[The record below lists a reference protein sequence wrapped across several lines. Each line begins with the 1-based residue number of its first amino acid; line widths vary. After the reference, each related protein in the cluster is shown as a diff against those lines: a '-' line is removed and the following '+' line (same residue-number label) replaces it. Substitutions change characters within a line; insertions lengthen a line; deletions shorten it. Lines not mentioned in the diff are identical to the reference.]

1 MPANNL
7 KFISPTMPDVG
18 GACHVRFRLSST
30 PMGSGDPFLLRHS
43 RKSLAGIHPKER
55 STLRTPDDLFPHI
68 PSIKKS
74 LFIPLCQREN
84 NPHGVSG
91 DPSELRQDGF
101 PITDVGKDG
110 GDGFSIH
117 SILGDRTIMLNH
129 TSFTWAQMLRQGAQH
144 DNRGRGY
151 PRTCSSNFSMVKY
164 TLIQHRGA

>member
-1 MPANNL
+1 MPGNNL
-7 KFISPTMPDVG
+7 KFICPTMPDVG

-30 PMGSGDPFLLRHS
+30 PVGSKDPSFFRHS

-55 STLRTPDDLFPHI
+55 STLRTPDVLFPHI

-74 LFIPLCQREN
+74 PFIPLCIDRSQRGN

-110 GDGFSIH
+110 GNGFSIH
-117 SILGDRTIMLNH
+117 SILGDRTITLNIR
-129 TSFTWAQMLRQGAQH
+129 SSIRAQMLRQSAQH
-144 DNRGRGY
+144 DNRERGMTNRAE
-151 PRTCSSNFSMVKY
+151 P
-164 TLIQHRGA
+164 